1 MPYLIDSD
9 ILIDVSRGKESARD
23 YLDSLPTGWGISHI
37 SALELIVG
45 ARDKSDLAQLD
56 LFLGA
61 YVILPLR
68 EAIGFRAYELV
79 KSYAKSHGLHVFD
92 ALIAA
97 TAIEEGLILVTKNRK
112 YFATIDR
119 LMLEVPPC

>member
-1 MPYLIDSD
+1 M
-9 ILIDVSRGKESARD
+9 SRGKESARD
-23 YLDSLPTGWGISHI
+23 YLDSLPTGWGISQI
-37 SALELIVG
+37 PALELIVG
-45 ARDKSDLAQLD
+45 ARDNRDLAQLD

-68 EAIGFRAYELV
+68 EAIGFRAYGLV

-92 ALIAA
+92 ALIPA

>member
-1 MPYLIDSD
+1 MGHLADSSFGAD
-9 ILIDVSRGKESARD
+9 RGDRD
-23 YLDSLPTGWGISHI
+23 N
-37 SALELIVG
+37 
-45 ARDKSDLAQLD
+45 RDLAQLD

-68 EAIGFRAYELV
+68 EAIGFRAYGLV

-92 ALIAA
+92 ALIPA

-112 YFATIDR
+112 HFAMIDR
-119 LMLEVPPC
+119 LMLEIPPY